1 MGNQRDTIRLYTLQA
16 DPVVEAI
23 RRDGVCFSKEE
34 YVRRKYEESAPIF
47 LTAYHWFAQEAQRF
61 VPRPPGAQFP
71 YWAFGDLYSL
81 DQSGGH
87 VLTLDVPR
95 EEAVFFDLYDW
106 NKIICL
112 RYLGETEKEEK
123 AFHQMLTQ
131 CGTNENQVMLT
142 GFYPQWKQEILKSWG
157 RLFCHHE
164 RIKAGDCTG
173 VGSVQAGLWQIKAEW
188 VAQW

>member
-47 LTAYHWFAQEAQRF
+47 LIAYHWFAQEAQRF

>member
-1 MGNQRDTIRLYTLQA
+1 M
-16 DPVVEAI
+16 
-23 RRDGVCFSKEE
+23 
-34 YVRRKYEESAPIF
+34 
-47 LTAYHWFAQEAQRF
+47 
-61 VPRPPGAQFP
+61 
-71 YWAFGDLYSL
+71 

-87 VLTLDVPR
+87 VLALDVPR
-95 EEAVFFDLYDW
+95 EEAVLFDLYDW
-106 NKIICL
+106 NKIVCL
-112 RYLGETEKEEK
+112 KYLGETEKEEK

>member
-23 RRDGVCFSKEE
+23 RRDGACFSREE

-47 LTAYHWFAQEAQRF
+47 LTAYRWFAQEAQRF
-61 VPRPPGAQFP
+61 VPKPSEAQLP
-71 YWAFGDLYSL
+71 YWAFQDLYSME
-81 DQSGGH
+81 QSGGH
-87 VLTLDVPR
+87 VLALDVPR